1 MATSTTDP
9 TICTCPSLFCTNVCM
24 YKSLNK
30 NCATFLIKKKRKSI
44 CILFYL
50 VLNYICQLFFFFYN
64 KKAIMI
70 RYLFVNIIQCI
81 VRFLGGWGKGRRV
94 NTVSMLSVFWF

>member
-30 NCATFLIKKKRKSI
+30 NCATFLIKKKEKKHLYF
-44 CILFYL
+44 ILSCFELYL
-50 VLNYICQLFFFFYN
+50 SALFFFYN

-70 RYLFVNIIQCI
+70 TLFIC
-81 VRFLGGWGKGRRV
+81 
-94 NTVSMLSVFWF
+94 

>member
-30 NCATFLIKKKRKSI
+30 NCATFLIKKKEKKHLYF
-44 CILFYL
+44 ILSCFELYL
-50 VLNYICQLFFFFYN
+50 
-64 KKAIMI
+64 
-70 RYLFVNIIQCI
+70 
-81 VRFLGGWGKGRRV
+81 
-94 NTVSMLSVFWF
+94 